1 MAMARKRIEPVEKA
15 EKAPG
20 AQPMLKTVD
29 QMSRICGIG
38 ENRLRDMMDRR
49 EIDYVSI
56 GNRRLL
62 TEAAIWDWYDR
73 CKTKA
78 RDDRDVR
85 RVVNGNLREKYSEQE
100 R

>member
-1 MAMARKRIEPVEKA
+1 MAVVRKRTEPMEKA
-15 EKAPG
+15 ENLPG

-49 EIDYVSI
+49 EIDYVNI

-62 TEAAIWDWYDR
+62 TESAIWDWYER

-78 RDDRDVR
+78 RDDRDFR
-85 RVVNGNLREKYSEQE
+85 RVVNGNLRENYSE
-100 R
+100 

>member
-1 MAMARKRIEPVEKA
+1 MARKRIDSMENA

-49 EIDYVSI
+49 RSI
-56 GNRRLL
+56 LSAL
-62 TEAAIWDWYDR
+62 VIAA
-73 CKTKA
+73 C
-78 RDDRDVR
+78 
-85 RVVNGNLREKYSEQE
+85 
-100 R
+100 